1 MSTILKIKKLHPDA
15 TIPKRGTPSSSG
27 LDLSS
32 LEDHF
37 ILPNQTKL
45 VTTGISVDIPVG
57 YEIQVRPRSGLSL
70 KTPLRLA
77 NSIGT
82 VDQDYQGDISVIL
95 WNSGA
100 GPVVIKAGERIA
112 QMVLCPVVLPEVVEV
127 TELSKETI
135 RGSNG
140 FGSTGV

>member
-45 VTTGISVDIPVG
+45 VATGISVDIPVG

-95 WNSGA
+95 WNSGT

>member
-45 VTTGISVDIPVG
+45 VATGISVDIPVG